1 MANNVKTYSGRVS
14 SKKTGVFYSSNQSS
28 NGWSTLPTDETK
40 KHQPLYYG
48 TDRPSEFLE
57 KYPMVRVSLADDG
70 SIKDISTDVV
80 AVDEGGNHVSLEDT
94 SLDADFEDS
103 ETENE
108 QDVDSSESP
117 I

>member
-14 SKKTGVFYSSNQSS
+14 SKKTGVFYSNNQSS

-70 SIKDISTDVV
+70 SIKNISTDVV

-108 QDVDSSESP
+108 QDVESSESP